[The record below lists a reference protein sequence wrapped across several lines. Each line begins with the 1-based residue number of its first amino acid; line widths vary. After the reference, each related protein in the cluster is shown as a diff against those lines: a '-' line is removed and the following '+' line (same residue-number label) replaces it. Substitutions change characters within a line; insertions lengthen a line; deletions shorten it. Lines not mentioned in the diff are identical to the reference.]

1 METIYGLLEL
11 RRVRFG
17 HRGFSGSTGAT
28 SATILAGT
36 EVRRR
41 RVLDFVHGKGSQ
53 SHRREAGVRAKLV
66 ELSRG
71 QTGALE
77 HDFDDE
83 RRLGVPAS
91 MADSA
96 TGGAGLI

>member
-1 METIYGLLEL
+1 LHHGDDGVKGGGGPATGL
-11 RRVRFG
+11 VG
-17 HRGFSGSTGAT
+17 
-28 SATILAGT
+28 
-36 EVRRR
+36 
-41 RVLDFVHGKGSQ
+41 VLDFVHKDGNQGHGKV
-53 SHRREAGVRAKLV
+53 AGNRAKLV